1 MLSLAATALCNVAM
15 PLQLHASVLSIHLE
29 LFSTNTIASTDT
41 SSLCVLCHYAQQY
54 FGYEFMDRV
63 NATAVIKKTRMQ
75 CPDPSARPAAVVTA
89 AAVGVSTTGTFF
101 PAAGAST
108 LQQYEILHILPFNSD
123 RKRMSL
129 ICACPDGAI
138 RLYCKGADTTM
149 LPRLRSSSSSS
160 SSSDD
165 VTATVQHMDAFAQEG
180 LRTLVVAVAVLD
192 DATYLEWADKYEAVS
207 TDLDE
212 IAKKVRVRYITY
224 MW

>member
-1 MLSLAATALCNVAM
+1 VLAC
-15 PLQLHASVLSIHLE
+15 LHIIA
-29 LFSTNTIASTDT
+29 STNTV
-41 SSLCVLCHYAQQY
+41 SLCMLCHCLQQY
-54 FGYEFMDRV
+54 FGYEFLDRV

-75 CPDPSARPAAVVTA
+75 CPDPSTRSAAIATANGVSNTATA
-89 AAVGVSTTGTFF
+89 APRSSGTFF

-108 LQQYEILHILPFNSD
+108 LEQYEILHILPFNSD

-149 LPRLRSSSSSS
+149 LPRLRSSDASSTGA
-160 SSSDD
+160 DD

-192 DATYLEWADKYEAVS
+192 DAVYLEWADKYEAVS

-212 IAKKVRVRYITY
+212 ISKKVRVDYEV
-224 MW
+224 MQKCVHVQL

>member
-1 MLSLAATALCNVAM
+1 VFCYCL
-15 PLQLHASVLSIHLE
+15 
-29 LFSTNTIASTDT
+29 
-41 SSLCVLCHYAQQY
+41 QQY
-54 FGYEFMDRV
+54 FGYEFLDRV

-75 CPDPSARPAAVVTA
+75 CPDPSARPPTAVAAVNVSPSATA
-89 AAVGVSTTGTFF
+89 AQQSSGTFF

-108 LQQYEILHILPFNSD
+108 LEQYEILHILPFNSD

-129 ICACPDGAI
+129 LCACPDGAV

-160 SSSDD
+160 SGTDD

-212 IAKKVRVRYITY
+212 ISKKVRVYHNV
-224 MW
+224 MQ